1 MTRTK
6 RATRI
11 GLWLA
16 ALAAT
21 TITSVVVVQSPSQA
35 ATLHC
40 NRVGQNNDAWVPIFY
55 PSWDPFNC
63 LLTRGDNSPAVGQLQ
78 NTMNICY
85 WNEIYSLLGKG
96 VDVDNDFGPE
106 TERALRR
113 VQQIAGTAADGE
125 YGPNT
130 RKAMLHQRTSGH
142 YCGRSN

>member
-16 ALAAT
+16 AMAAT
-21 TITSVVVVQSPSQA
+21 TITSVVVLQSPSQA

-40 NRVGQNNDAWVPIFY
+40 NRVGQSNDAYVPSLY

-63 LLTRGDNSPAVGQLQ
+63 LLTRGDRGDAVRQLQ
-78 NTMNICY
+78 NTMSICY
-85 WNEIYSLLGKG
+85 HQQLWDLLHKDLG
-96 VDVDNDFGPE
+96 VDGDFGPE

-113 VQQIAGTAADGE
+113 VQQLSGTAADGE

-130 RKAMLHQRTSGH
+130 RRAMDHQRTSGA
-142 YCGRSN
+142 YCGRVS